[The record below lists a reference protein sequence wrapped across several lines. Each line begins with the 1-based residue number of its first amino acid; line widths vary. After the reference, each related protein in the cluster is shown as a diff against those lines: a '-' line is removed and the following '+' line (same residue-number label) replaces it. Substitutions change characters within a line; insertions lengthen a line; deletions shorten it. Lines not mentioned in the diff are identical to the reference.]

1 MKGIYGLG
9 VALALGIA
17 GALFNY
23 VYLTS
28 KLKDIEKVA
37 FIGIPENVVIQRG
50 EKIREEHLVPIEIP
64 KAWVGTLA
72 DVADRWEL
80 RNTVVVNKPVTRTLV
95 GQRILLRDDYRPAP
109 EEVLVLGEGEKA
121 RFVAVDTRTF
131 VPALLSPGDRV
142 SFIVPKFIGP
152 HPARAVAPPPPTPPE
167 NDGDLD
173 PIAAAQPKPA
183 GSDDVIGPFT
193 VLAVGNRLA
202 SAEVWRANRIPQT
215 QENVLTIRVSKNV
228 PNEVQRADE
237 LFRRLQAIEYRPVGI
252 EIEKQNRPQ
261 ATP

>member
-1 MKGIYGLG
+1 MKSIYGLG
-9 VALALGIA
+9 VALALGLA

-37 FIGIPENVVIQRG
+37 FIGIPSDVVIQRG
-50 EKIREEHLVPIEIP
+50 EKIREEHLCRIEVPA
-64 KAWVGTLA
+64 AWVGTLA

-80 RNTVVVNKPVTRTLV
+80 RNTVVVNKPVTRTLA
-95 GQRILLRDDYRPAP
+95 GPRILLRDDYRPAP

-131 VPALLSPGDRV
+131 VPSLVSPGDRV
-142 SFIVPKFIGP
+142 SFIVPRLPGP
-152 HPARAVAPPPPTPPE
+152 QVARTVPPPQHSESE
-167 NDGDLD
+167 NELE
-173 PIAAAQPKPA
+173 PIAPVQPRTTGP
-183 GSDDVIGPFT
+183 DDVIGPFV

-202 SAEVWRANRIPQT
+202 STEVWRANRIPQT

-228 PNEVQRADE
+228 PGEVQRADE
-237 LFRRLQAIEYRPVGI
+237 LFRRLQAIEFRPVGI
-252 EIEKQNRPQ
+252 EIEKQSRPTT
-261 ATP
+261 AP

>member
-64 KAWVGTLA
+64 KAWVGSLA

-80 RNTVVVNKPVTRTLV
+80 RNTVVVNKPVTRTLA

-142 SFIVPKFIGP
+142 SFIVPKYIGP
-152 HPARAVAPPPPTPPE
+152 QPARTVAPTPSE

-173 PIAAAQPKPA
+173 PIAAAAPKPA

-252 EIEKQNRPQ
+252 EIEKQSRPQ
-261 ATP
+261 TAP

>member
-28 KLKDIEKVA
+28 KLKDVEKVA

-50 EKIREEHLVPIEIP
+50 EKIREEHLCPIEIP
-64 KAWVGTLA
+64 TAWVGSLA

-80 RNTVVVNKPVTRTLV
+80 RNTVVVNKPVTRTLA

-152 HPARAVAPPPPTPPE
+152 QPARTVAPTPPASE

-183 GSDDVIGPFT
+183 GSDDVLGPFT

-252 EIEKQNRPQ
+252 EIEKQSRLQ
-261 ATP
+261 TTP